1 LPRAEFGATLGGTST
16 ASWEDP
22 EMPSPSDTSAFC
34 THDRVHIDGAPGGPL
49 AGLSFAAKDIF
60 DIAGRTC
67 CCGNPDWLA
76 THPPATVTAP
86 AVERLLS
93 AGATLVG
100 MTLTAELVMG
110 LTGENAFYGI
120 PDNPAAPGRVTGGSS
135 SGSAAAVAAELVDFA
150 LGSDTGGSVRVPA
163 SFCGI
168 YGMRPTHGRVPL
180 DGVMP
185 FAPSLDAVG
194 WFARD
199 PGLMRRIGAVLLD
212 PPPAG
217 ALTAPG
223 KFMVAADAFA
233 VVDPKIRA
241 ALAPAVARV
250 EALLGTAEEVQMAGG
265 DDLGEWSKLIAVYR
279 EGEGWRSH
287 RNWIERCK
295 PTLSDNGAMRMKIG
309 AEISDAAIAAADT
322 AREAV
327 RARMATLLADGAVL
341 AVPAAPG
348 VAPELG
354 GNQEAIWR
362 IVRKNAHINA
372 VSPLAGLPQIS
383 LPLATADGL
392 PIGLGLMAAAG
403 GDEMLLA
410 ITEELAARRPA

>member
-1 LPRAEFGATLGGTST
+1 
-16 ASWEDP
+16 
-22 EMPSPSDTSAFC
+22 
-34 THDRVHIDGAPGGPL
+34 
-49 AGLSFAAKDIF
+49 
-60 DIAGRTC
+60 
-67 CCGNPDWLA
+67 
-76 THPPATVTAP
+76 
-86 AVERLLS
+86 
-93 AGATLVG
+93 
-100 MTLTAELVMG
+100 
-110 LTGENAFYGI
+110 
-120 PDNPAAPGRVTGGSS
+120 
-135 SGSAAAVAAELVDFA
+135 
-150 LGSDTGGSVRVPA
+150 
-163 SFCGI
+163 
-168 YGMRPTHGRVPL
+168 MRPTHGRVPL

-185 FAPSLDAVG
+185 FAPSLAAVG

-212 PPPAG
+212 SPPAG
-217 ALTAPG
+217 AMTAPG